1 LNFTHKY
8 PSETRECE
16 TEAKQLIKVAY
27 TPKTHSQEQ
36 LGYIYTPRDDN
47 ALVFIRA
54 RLVDSD
60 CQSVSV

>member
-27 TPKTHSQEQ
+27 TLKTHSHQER
-36 LGYIYTPRDDN
+36 LGYIWVYTPRDDN
-47 ALVFIRA
+47 ALVSGFHKSA
-54 RLVDSD
+54 LGGF
-60 CQSVSV
+60 